1 MYDSSKMCLKEC
13 VTLDVLAFDRF
24 AILGMSPTRMGMDMV
39 KDWLRILLPTCS
51 KAIFRRE
58 NYGS

>member
-1 MYDSSKMCLKEC
+1 MNDSTKMCLKEC

-51 KAIFRRE
+51 KAIFR
-58 NYGS
+58 